1 MDFAALAGTW
11 NHMVNY
17 ANSLAVA
24 MDPPIPPRVL
34 QDAFRRQ
41 WEVRGGGV
49 VAWSITFRFLKLKAH
64 SPYSAFLIGRA
75 GKFCKERSNTE
86 YWPGRGFLGDAP
98 GPHGN
103 PYVRLGDASAILPA
117 TGTAFEH
124 TQGTPWLLRNYSYN
138 GKTPGQAFSHCDE

>member
-11 NHMVNY
+11 NHVVNY

-41 WEVRGGGV
+41 WEVGGGGV
-49 VAWSITFRFLKLKAH
+49 VAWSITFRSLKLKDH
-64 SPYSAFLIGRA
+64 SPYFAFFIGRA

-86 YWPGRGFLGDAP
+86 YWPGRGFLGDVSRP
-98 GPHGN
+98 QGN
-103 PYVRLGDASAILPA
+103 PYVLLGGASATL
-117 TGTAFEH
+117 TARGIALDH
-124 TQGTPWLLRNYSYN
+124 PQATPWLLRNYSYD
-138 GKTPGQAFSHCDE
+138 GKTPGQAFSNYKE